1 MIKGK
6 NELEKFDN
14 ILARMKA
21 IHVAKNHD
29 YGNSFDKTLEKFG
42 INIGL
47 ARINDKF
54 ERAYNLLN
62 PKGDKDNAKVDESVE
77 DTLIDLANYAVMT
90 LSFIERSKH
99 TDVEA
104 KMDEIDFED
113 VK

>member
-1 MIKGK
+1 M
-6 NELEKFDN
+6 NEMQKYSD
-14 ILARMKA
+14 ILTRMRT
-21 IHVAKNHD
+21 IHAAKNHD

-42 INIGL
+42 VNTGL

-62 PKGDKDNAKVDESVE
+62 PKDDNDKAKVDESIE